1 MFGEYFKKLRNDK
14 EFTQRQVAEVIG
26 KTPMYVSLVE
36 QGKNNP
42 FREKDLAEIAKLFM
56 LSNDERRRLYS
67 EASRTSGKMPKYLF
81 DYILQ
86 HENSFRLIEVLA
98 ENEADN
104 AFIDQIIKQVEE
116 KR

>member
-42 FREKDLAEIAKLFM
+42 FREKI
-56 LSNDERRRLYS
+56 
-67 EASRTSGKMPKYLF
+67 
-81 DYILQ
+81 
-86 HENSFRLIEVLA
+86 
-98 ENEADN
+98 
-104 AFIDQIIKQVEE
+104 
-116 KR
+116 